1 MLMECRFLNFCPEQ
15 MLLSWRG
22 GGVGGTNR
30 ESLLQCHVAR
40 GRVSSV
46 YEFVKIGRGSQAQ
59 LVTILLLS
67 SCIHIV
73 YLRSNYI

>member
-1 MLMECRFLNFCPEQ
+1 MQIPEFLSRANASKLE
-15 MLLSWRG
+15 R